1 MLIDSIGYLNSYLDP
16 STPAPEVC
24 VPLPVNET
32 EMVAVLRE
40 HRTETDRTLLAI
52 KSRIQLTD
60 SGHVVQSRAIVRA
73 YRYRTIADQPD

>member
-1 MLIDSIGYLNSYLDP
+1 M
-16 STPAPEVC
+16 
-24 VPLPVNET
+24 PLPVNET